1 MNTLKFKI
9 IAFFFACTLGIL
21 TLLTATIAH
30 FSYLERADT
39 LFDVLV
45 QLSHDIVSEHI
56 TQRESDDDLEY
67 LRTLDHTR
75 TLLDDKTIYDPQ
87 FMITATPPPP
97 DSMNERIF
105 VTTPLNKTTYFTV
118 SSSTAQIENAMSR
131 LIIKLIVTF
140 IIGLI
145 VLTTLFYAIV
155 HHLLSPLDLLVK
167 SCDQFEKT
175 NKLNFF
181 VPNAS
186 VEIQKLSSALQG
198 LLDKID
204 YLHQNEQA
212 MVKKTAHEV
221 KTPLAI
227 LKARIDL
234 FSRDKDSNKDEFII
248 QANSDIAKVLKH
260 FKELFVVHKA
270 ATIKDAPE
278 EIIIDEIIKSATD
291 FCSPLLTRKNQHI
304 ILKGNK
310 GILFKSYRATFFKL
324 LLTIVEN
331 CINHAPFDSE
341 IMIDIDGEQQAILFS
356 NKITHEEKPELFNSN
371 LGIKIIRELAL
382 AIDTDVTINTS
393 EELFTLTLYWDNQAK
408 A

>member
-21 TLLTATIAH
+21 TILTVTIAH
-30 FSYLERADT
+30 FSYLERVDT

-56 TQRESDDDLEY
+56 THRESDDDLGY

-75 TLLDDKTIYDPQ
+75 TLLEDKSISDPQ
-87 FMITATPPPP
+87 FMISVSPPPP
-97 DSMNERIF
+97 DSMVNRIF
-105 VTTPLNKTTYFTV
+105 VTTPLNTTTYFTV

-155 HHLLSPLDLLVK
+155 HYLLSPLDLLVK
-167 SCDQFEKT
+167 ACDQFDKT
-175 NKLNFF
+175 NKLNFS
-181 VPNAS
+181 VPKAS

-234 FSRDKDSNKDEFII
+234 FSRDKEGDKEAFIL
-248 QANSDIAKVLKH
+248 QANNDIAKVLKH

-270 ATIKDAPE
+270 TTQKETHED
-278 EIIIDEIIKSATD
+278 IIIDEIIINATD
-291 FCSPLLTRKNQHI
+291 FCSPLLSRKNQFI
-304 ILKGNK
+304 KINGEKG
-310 GILFKSYRATFFKL
+310 LTLHSSRATFFKL

-331 CINHAPFDSE
+331 CINHAPFDSQ
-341 IMIDIDGEQQAILFS
+341 ITIDISENDKAVSFS
-356 NKITHEEKPELFNSN
+356 NTINKDEKPEIFNSN

-382 AIDTDVTINTS
+382 TIDFEVTIATT
-393 EELFTLTLYWDNQAK
+393 EELFTLTLYWDK
-408 A
+408 KVI